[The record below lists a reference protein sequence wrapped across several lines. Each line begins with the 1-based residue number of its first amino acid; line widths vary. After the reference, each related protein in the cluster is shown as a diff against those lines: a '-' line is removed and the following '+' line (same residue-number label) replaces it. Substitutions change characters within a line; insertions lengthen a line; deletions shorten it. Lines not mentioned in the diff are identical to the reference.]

1 MSKASKRVGDDSFDG
16 MVDENGGDPAPKV
29 KPPKVREEGGHRN
42 QSWRSAQGASG
53 RWQEML
59 AKYEVAVLVA
69 RVARQVVRD
78 MGIKNEASVDWR
90 AMQVAYRALWGVDK
104 YSVEMMTDRF
114 KVKRAMREAVV
125 DARRQTH

>member
-1 MSKASKRVGDDSFDG
+1 
-16 MVDENGGDPAPKV
+16 
-29 KPPKVREEGGHRN
+29 
-42 QSWRSAQGASG
+42 
-53 RWQEML
+53 ML